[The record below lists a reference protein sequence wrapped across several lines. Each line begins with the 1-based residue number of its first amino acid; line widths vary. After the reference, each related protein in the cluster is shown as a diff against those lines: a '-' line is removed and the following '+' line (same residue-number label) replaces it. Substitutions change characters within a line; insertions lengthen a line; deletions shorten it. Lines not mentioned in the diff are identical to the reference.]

1 MDKKLLL
8 PRWLFLT
15 SFIVASVA
23 CFAYGL
29 WQLVTFIVL
38 VSDVTSCVAGYPVFL
53 MLEFAIYVGLGITS
67 LILLVRC
74 KNKDEG
80 GMLAKLFYSIFLIA
94 TGGWHFVS
102 PIVFNIGNF
111 APLNCLVGL
120 TNLVLGIIGCSTL
133 GRKTSKVLLIIAG
146 SFDAIWAF
154 TLATWNLAKD
164 WVIYGLLFL
173 LLTAATIFFIV
184 ASSVAKEKAGAPIA
198 EQTNVSSQPEPS
210 LLTEADYEALTKL
223 KELLDMGILTQEE
236 FNQKKH
242 ELLSKHQ

>member
-8 PRWLFLT
+8 PPWLFLT

-38 VSDVTSCVAGYPVFL
+38 VSDVTSYVAGYPVFL

-74 KNKDEG
+74 KNKGEG

-102 PIVFNIGNF
+102 PIVFHIGNF
-111 APLNCLVGL
+111 APLNCPLGL

-133 GRKTSKVLLIIAG
+133 GKKTSKVLLIIAG

-164 WVIYGLLFL
+164 WVDYGLLFL

-184 ASSVAKEKAGAPIA
+184 ASSVAKEKAGTPIA

>member
-1 MDKKLLL
+1 
-8 PRWLFLT
+8 
-15 SFIVASVA
+15 
-23 CFAYGL
+23 
-29 WQLVTFIVL
+29 
-38 VSDVTSCVAGYPVFL
+38 
-53 MLEFAIYVGLGITS
+53 
-67 LILLVRC
+67 
-74 KNKDEG
+74 
-80 GMLAKLFYSIFLIA
+80 MLAKLFSSIFLIA

-120 TNLVLGIIGCSTL
+120 TNLVLGIICCSTL
-133 GRKTSKVLLIIAG
+133 GKKTSKVLLIVAG

-164 WVIYGLLFL
+164 WVDYGLLFL

-184 ASSVAKEKAGAPIA
+184 ASSVAKEKAGTPIA

-210 LLTEADYEALTKL
+210 PLTEADYEALTKL

>member
-1 MDKKLLL
+1 
-8 PRWLFLT
+8 
-15 SFIVASVA
+15 
-23 CFAYGL
+23 
-29 WQLVTFIVL
+29 
-38 VSDVTSCVAGYPVFL
+38 
-53 MLEFAIYVGLGITS
+53 
-67 LILLVRC
+67 
-74 KNKDEG
+74 
-80 GMLAKLFYSIFLIA
+80 MLAKLFYSIFLIA

-120 TNLVLGIIGCSTL
+120 TNLVLGIICCSTL
-133 GRKTSKVLLIIAG
+133 GKKTSKVLLIIAG

-154 TLATWNLAKD
+154 TLATWNLAKN
-164 WVIYGLLFL
+164 WVDYGLLFL

-184 ASSVAKEKAGAPIA
+184 ASSVAKEKVGTPIA
-198 EQTNVSSQPEPS
+198 EQTNVSSQPEPYP
-210 LLTEADYEALTKL
+210 LTEADYEALTKL